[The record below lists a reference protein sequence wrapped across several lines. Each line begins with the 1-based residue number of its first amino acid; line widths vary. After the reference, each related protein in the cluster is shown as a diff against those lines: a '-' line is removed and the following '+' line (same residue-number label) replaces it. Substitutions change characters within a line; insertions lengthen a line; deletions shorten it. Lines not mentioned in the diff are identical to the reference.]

1 MKSFVVA
8 LRISM
13 ETQIFYARQLVQ
25 PKSDVKQ
32 FLTVAKL
39 NLALM
44 KNASILAIVEKM
56 PNAS

>member
-13 ETQIFYARQLVQ
+13 ETQLFYARQLVQ

-44 KNASILAIVEKM
+44 KNA
-56 PNAS
+56 